1 MLSDNLKEIRKK
13 TGISQGKLAKLLVE
27 KGVLKHCTPAYISAL
42 ENKQFTNFDLFVSIC
57 ECLNVRVD
65 VVLNYV

>member
-1 MLSDNLKEIRKK
+1 MLQNKLKQIRKQ

-42 ENKQFTNFDLFVSIC
+42 ENKAFTNFDLFVSIC
-57 ECLNVRVD
+57 ECLNVHVD
-65 VVLNYV
+65 VVLHYA

>member
-1 MLSDNLKEIRKK
+1 MLSKKLKEIRKR

-42 ENKQFTNFDLFVSIC
+42 ENKQFTNFDLFCSIC
-57 ECLNVRVD
+57 ECLNVRID
-65 VVLNYV
+65 VVLHYA

>member
-1 MLSDNLKEIRKK
+1 MLSNKLKEIRQK
-13 TGISQGKLAKLLVE
+13 TGISQNKLAKLLVE
-27 KGVLKHCTPAYISAL
+27 KGIKEHCTGSYISAM

-65 VVLNYV
+65 VVLHYA